1 MIVRVPR
8 DEEPSPGDPT
18 DFIESA
24 DRRLLEEIEV
34 LSEHP
39 EMFGLIFSSALS
51 KAALHCLHDAT
62 ADKSETWE
70 AWVAAMQVGSA
81 LFEAAT
87 TDQESV
93 ECRIAHKARTIQAIG
108 AQHFTDAGN
117 WITAFW
123 LAVICRDQER
133 MTHLS
138 DVPVDLLRRSGAVY
152 DEYIY
157 DWVDALQT
165 YWMERPGLGEKFTA
179 AFQGTDPDR
188 LRVAD
193 RELMLKVLYPPLNL
207 FLQFLKRDEE
217 QFNVGLAEALQLH
230 KEYWT
235 ADEDREQSTDGA
247 VALGP
252 LAVACLAYDVGMPVQ
267 VESEYLPRHLLE
279 RSWVG
284 EFET

>member
-1 MIVRVPR
+1 MPRV
-8 DEEPSPGDPT
+8 EEPSPGDPT

-70 AWVAAMQVGSA
+70 AWVAAMQIGSA
-81 LFEAAT
+81 LFVAAT
-87 TDQESV
+87 TNEDSV
-93 ECRIAHKARTIQAIG
+93 ECRIAHKARTIPAIG

-117 WITAFW
+117 WITVFW
-123 LAVICRDQER
+123 LAIICRDQDR

-138 DVPVDLLRRSGAVY
+138 DVPVDLLRGSGAVY
-152 DEYIY
+152 DEYVY
-157 DWVDALQT
+157 DWIDALQA

-179 AFQGTDPDR
+179 AFQGTAPDR

-217 QFNVGLAEALQLH
+217 QFNTGLAEALRLH
-230 KEYWT
+230 QEYWT

-252 LAVACLAYDVGMPVQ
+252 LAVACLAYDVGMPIQ
-267 VESEYLPRHLLE
+267 VESEYLPKHLLE

>member
-1 MIVRVPR
+1 MVVRVPR

-18 DFIESA
+18 SFIESA
-24 DRRLLEEIEV
+24 DRRLLDEIEV

-51 KAALHCLHDAT
+51 KALLHCLHDAT
-62 ADKSETWE
+62 ADRSETWE

-81 LFEAAT
+81 LFAAAT

-93 ECRIAHKARTIQAIG
+93 ECRIAHKTRTIQATG

-123 LAVICRDQER
+123 LAIACRDQDR
-133 MTHLS
+133 MTQLS
-138 DVPVDLLRRSGAVY
+138 AVPVDLLRGSGAVY

-157 DWVDALQT
+157 DWVDALQA

-217 QFNVGLAEALQLH
+217 QFNAGLVEALRLH

-235 ADEDREQSTDGA
+235 ADEDRQHSTDGA

-252 LAVACLAYDVGMPVQ
+252 LAVACLAYDVGMPIN
-267 VESEYLPRHLLE
+267 VESEYLPKHLLE